1 MIRTLTL
8 SFLLMTGVLAEG
20 QITIGQAEM
29 PHAGDE
35 LFRTKAGLNPFI
47 NFAAT
52 GAGYVW
58 DFDNLTA
65 AQQESKDYVSVGS
78 TNFVYGIAYADIFF
92 NPNRANHA
100 TAGVDIPF
108 NEMLPIEDPYSF
120 YHRSASEYKKEA
132 LGRRS
137 KGSRSP

>member
-1 MIRTLTL
+1 MIRSFTL
-8 SFLLMTGVLAEG
+8 SFSFLAAVAVNG

-35 LFRTKAGLNPFI
+35 LFRTKAGINPFI

-52 GAGYVW
+52 GAGHVW

-65 AQQESKDYVSVGS
+65 AQQDEQAYVSVGS
-78 TNFVYGIAYADIFF
+78 TNFVYSLAYADIFF

-100 TAGVDIPF
+100 TDGVDIPF
-108 NEMLPIEDPYSF
+108 NEMLPIEDPYTF
-120 YHRSASEYKKEA
+120 YLHSSSAYKKVGFGAEIS
-132 LGRRS
+132 G
-137 KGSRSP
+137 